1 MDYKYER
8 IIFDGER
15 VVLKDGEIKDI
26 GENEIVV
33 KTEWTQISVG
43 TEIQTIKIAREEKR
57 QVELGYSLVGIVVEK
72 GKNVNFKEGDR
83 ILALAPH
90 SSYVKLKVSP
100 STIIKVPDGLPPD
113 IATVGILGS
122 VAFHIVE
129 RGEVRVGESVGV
141 LGLGMV
147 GSLCLQISKICGAKP
162 LIGIDIDETKLEIA
176 KEYGADFCF
185 SPKISEL
192 EKEIYRITKGEM
204 LNVVIEAVGKAEP
217 INIAKKIIGR
227 WGRLVLSSFTNE
239 SISFM
244 VHNDIVEKELKIIGA
259 HQPKCPVE
267 KVPYYPFSQVK
278 NRLLALEFLKNGIL
292 KVDKLITHRIKKEQ
306 IEEIY
311 SLLLKEEKR
320 PTGILINWQ

>member
-15 VVLKDGEIKDI
+15 VVLKEGEIKDI